1 MRAVWK
7 RELQAFFYT
16 PIGYVFMGFFLL
28 VSGYFFWGYNISSGS
43 SDMTNFFSQVTY
55 IFVMFVPIL
64 TMRLMSE
71 ERRNKTDQLLI
82 TSLMSITSIVV
93 GKFLAAASVLLITL
107 VISFIYPVIIAVY
120 GKLTMGTLITNYL
133 GFFLMGCVYIAVGL
147 LMSTLCENQVTA
159 AVVTLVVNIMLQVL
173 EYVPSMLSSGSYFG
187 FIGSLFGWLSLN
199 TRNTD
204 FASGLLS
211 FSNVLYFISF
221 VAVVLFI
228 AVRVVER
235 RRWSEG

>member
-43 SDMTNFFSQVTY
+43 SDMTAYFSQVTY
-55 IFVMFVPIL
+55 IFVMFVPVL

-82 TSLMSITSIVV
+82 TSPMSITSIVV
-93 GKFLAAASVLLITL
+93 GKFLAAVSVLLITL
-107 VISFIYPVIIAVY
+107 IITFIYPVVIAVY
-120 GKLTMGTLITNYL
+120 GRLTIGTLITNYL
-133 GFFLMGCVYIAVGL
+133 GFFLMGCVYIAIGL

-173 EYVPSMLSSGSYFG
+173 EFVPSMLSSDSYFG
-187 FIGSLFGWLSLN
+187 FIGKLFSWLSLN
-199 TRNTD
+199 TRNAE

-211 FSNVLYFISF
+211 FSNVLYFVSF